1 MKKIMCYVICATF
14 LFLTPAFSGA
24 AEKAASGSDAAKVE
38 IVKTAIYTKMD
49 QVQGSK
55 VQKKVQ
61 LFANVT
67 VENVGKQPA
76 RNFFVRA
83 DCQDCEKLRW
93 KVYPHRDKV
102 ADRIGLLKPGERQN
116 LRVIIA
122 ETNMG
127 INESKDKLNPPT
139 VKYSVVFDK

>member
-1 MKKIMCYVICATF
+1 MKKIMSYVVCLTMLTF
-14 LFLTPAFSGA
+14 IPAASLA
-24 AEKAASGSDAAKVE
+24 ADKPASGSDAAKVE

-49 QVQGSK
+49 QVQGSR
-55 VQKKVQ
+55 VQKKIR

-67 VENVGKQPA
+67 VENAGKQPA

-83 DCQDCEKLRW
+83 DCQDCEKLKW

-102 ADRIGLLKPGERQN
+102 ADRIGLLKPGERQS
-116 LRVIIA
+116 LRVVIA